1 MSKGLGKVELF
12 ILKTL
17 GEKESYPVTLL
28 SDKYCR
34 FCDVRFDKPRRE
46 MLYHSVARAVR
57 SLERKGYVQT
67 KKMAFEEFNPRLKR
81 RHMRNNTFFPV
92 YVKLVWRIDEP
103 EF

>member
-1 MSKGLGKVELF
+1 MGKVELF
-12 ILKTL
+12 ILETL
-17 GEKESYPVTLL
+17 NEKRSYPVTLL

-34 FCDVRFDKPRRE
+34 SCGVRCDKPSGK

-57 SLERKGYVQT
+57 NLERKGYVQT
-67 KKMAFEEFNPRLKR
+67 KKMAFGEFNPRLKR